1 MALIGGFAKVLS
13 DKNRLRY
20 QMRFTIKVAIL
31 AVLIALGLQPGYARL
46 LPQDDS
52 VRAAFEL
59 LLEAEDVK
67 SSSFGITGARP
78 KEYDAFEILWNAGK
92 AAEDYALKLVLDGTP
107 AARVYGAI
115 LLLKLDEAAAR
126 REFPKLTQDK
136 TTVRVFP
143 GGCVGRHE
151 TVGNLVRKLENGELI
166 ISTPKGVRRK

>member
-1 MALIGGFAKVLS
+1 
-13 DKNRLRY
+13 
-20 QMRFTIKVAIL
+20 MRFTIKVAIL
-31 AVLIALGLQPGYARL
+31 AVLVALIIRPGYAML

-59 LLEAEDVK
+59 LLEAEDVR

-78 KEYDAFEILWNAGK
+78 KEYDAFETLWNAGK

-126 REFPKLTQDK
+126 REFRRLKEDK
-136 TTVRVFP
+136 TTVRICP
-143 GGCVGRHE
+143 GGCVCRHE
-151 TVGNLVRKLENGELI
+151 TVSNLVRKLEKGESLI
-166 ISTPKGVRRK
+166 RTPTGRGVRRK